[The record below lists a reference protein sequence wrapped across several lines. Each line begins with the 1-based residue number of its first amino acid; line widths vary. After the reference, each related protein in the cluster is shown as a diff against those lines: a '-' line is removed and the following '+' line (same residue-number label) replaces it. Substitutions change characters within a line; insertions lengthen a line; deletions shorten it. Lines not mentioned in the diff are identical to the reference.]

1 LTQREDAVSR
11 KRSYA
16 WLSWKTGHEPWWGQL
31 PTTNCVAFVWAEV

>member
-16 WLSWKTGHEPWWGQL
+16 WLSW
-31 PTTNCVAFVWAEV
+31 